1 MPPKVQKGSNTM
13 HTIFSNTHHPFSVKT
28 FGKKLLLSFCIGCLF
43 SSLLLHPHHTKAA
56 VYKKGFT
63 YRKLTPAIKKK
74 ITGVSYRKN
83 PYITYNDLRYIRVLY
98 YDFHGDIQSGELIVN
113 KKIVKKVVKIFYQL
127 YKMKYPI
134 ERIQLIDAYHAD
146 DLKSMAANN
155 TSAFNYRPVAGT
167 NRLSNHSYG
176 LAIDINP
183 RINPYINSHKK
194 LTPTN
199 GAVYQCR
206 DPKKCKGK
214 YARYMIQKNSKI
226 TKIFKKYGFSWG
238 GDWVYSKDYQH
249 FEYTIV
255 NVYFV
260 KH

>member
-1 MPPKVQKGSNTM
+1 M

-134 ERIQLIDAYHAD
+134 ERMQLIDAYHAD
-146 DLKSMAANN
+146 DLKSMAA
-155 TSAFNYRPVAGT
+155 
-167 NRLSNHSYG
+167 
-176 LAIDINP
+176 IN
-183 RINPYINSHKK
+183 
-194 LTPTN
+194 
-199 GAVYQCR
+199 A
-206 DPKKCKGK
+206 
-214 YARYMIQKNSKI
+214 KI
-226 TKIFKKYGFSWG
+226 
-238 GDWVYSKDYQH
+238 
-249 FEYTIV
+249 
-255 NVYFV
+255 
-260 KH
+260 

>member
-1 MPPKVQKGSNTM
+1 M

-74 ITGVSYRKN
+74 ITAVSYRKN

-134 ERIQLIDAYHAD
+134 ERMQLIDAYHAD
-146 DLKSMAANN
+146 DLKQWQPITPLHSITARLPERTDFPIILTGLRL
-155 TSAFNYRPVAGT
+155 TSTHESTHTLTATRSLLRQT
-167 NRLSNHSYG
+167 ELS
-176 LAIDINP
+176 IN
-183 RINPYINSHKK
+183 
-194 LTPTN
+194 
-199 GAVYQCR
+199 AV
-206 DPKKCKGK
+206 
-214 YARYMIQKNSKI
+214 IQRNAKENMHVI
-226 TKIFKKYGFSWG
+226 
-238 GDWVYSKDYQH
+238 
-249 FEYTIV
+249 
-255 NVYFV
+255 
-260 KH
+260 